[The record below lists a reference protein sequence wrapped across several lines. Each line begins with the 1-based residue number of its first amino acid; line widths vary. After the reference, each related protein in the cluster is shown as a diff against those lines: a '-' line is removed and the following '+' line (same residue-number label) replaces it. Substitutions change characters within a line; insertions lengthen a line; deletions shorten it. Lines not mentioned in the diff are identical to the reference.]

1 MAGQWVVSGG
11 GVIPTLVSG
20 KHAAMLL
27 CRRDG
32 KVFHTSS
39 KKSSLG
45 PHPNDALFSYFS
57 GRRAKQRFDYG
68 FPYSGF
74 GACQSKHLFLGQMDG
89 KDTSNPEGALHR
101 YAAAVSLGNVF
112 NNGEPKAGAA

>member
-1 MAGQWVVSGG
+1 MAGQWVVPGG

-39 KKSSLG
+39 KNSSLG
-45 PHPNDALFSYFS
+45 PHRHGAFLSSFTAQ
-57 GRRAKQRFDYG
+57 GRRSDLIKIFAIIDRSKKGIDIVALMKKT
-68 FPYSGF
+68 GF
-74 GACQSKHLFLGQMDG
+74 GQKRVRNIFYGTY
-89 KDTSNPEGALHR
+89 K
-101 YAAAVSLGNVF
+101 
-112 NNGEPKAGAA
+112 